1 MNRITRISLMMIA
14 LCVSLAGASIIKSGD
29 VLDIVVQGHPEFS
42 GRLTVSE
49 TGTIDYPLLADEQ
62 VVNITTSE
70 LMNDLTL
77 KLVKHIDNPLVII
90 SIIAKPEIVVYV
102 LGQVKVPG
110 PVKTYQGA
118 TLQEVLQMAGGPLE
132 TANIE
137 KIKIVHKNLPDQSA
151 EYFDMKAF
159 LSTGNMA
166 DMPKL
171 KPDDTV
177 ILLGL
182 QKSNKVKVIG
192 AVNKPGFFDLTE
204 KTNIFELIY
213 LAGGPSERG
222 DISRVRRFTQQ
233 NGKSMEEVI
242 NVQAFLDKGEMD
254 NMPIVSPGDVVMVYE
269 RWYDWRTMLSILN
282 NVLLFVVAI
291 QALTGAVKF

>member
-1 MNRITRISLMMIA
+1 MMIA